1 MTARSSHV
9 SPDSPISDFAV
20 LAHRPRGLA
29 ARLHWRAH
37 MNSQPMSTTSSR
49 PNRVLVALAAAWI
62 VLSFAI
68 GGAVS
73 ADDGTPES
81 ATTSIT
87 GATQP

>member
-1 MTARSSHV
+1 
-9 SPDSPISDFAV
+9 
-20 LAHRPRGLA
+20 
-29 ARLHWRAH
+29 
-37 MNSQPMSTTSSR
+37 MSTTSSR